1 MRLVSYTRIL
11 PFHPD
16 VPPAPIVEQNEHI
29 AKYAKQC
36 GMRVLKQYS
45 DRKNDPKADTAFM
58 QLLEDGIHRCF
69 DAVILDSVFYAGR
82 SLGQA
87 REVLLLTF
95 FPAGI
100 HFIVVEDEF
109 SSFGKTKEEVAMY
122 LWRKDGGLKNRLMNN
137 HLAQR
142 NLEGKCNI
150 SDVKFGFCLTEDG
163 QLKVDP
169 STAPIVQEI
178 FRSFVAG
185 RSQTEIARSLQD
197 QKIPVPSIARG
208 EKRNMQDPFRWGGK
222 VISSILR
229 NPIYT
234 GCWTKTVKGQTITF
248 HNEPLINQELFEK
261 AVSRMKAE
269 PKKNCPKK
277 RDGLYMGLLYDSRFG
292 FCTQRRKAADGKLY
306 YYYRMEME
314 DCERKNRLFETDLEN
329 AVRARLKQEQQ
340 KADRILQ
347 RIHAEGETVR
357 VQEIGKWKGRFLE
370 QMQMIVESERARM
383 ETYKAFRAG
392 TVSEAEWNSVQ
403 EQANQLVL
411 GLEPIFSECKDVIT
425 ELEKTEY
432 SENLWLKQFLQ
443 YDDSKPLSRELIK
456 RYVQRIYISRME
468 ITSIEL
474 NLQEHYQK
482 LPEIWRNEYGT

>member
-122 LWRKDGGLKNRLMNN
+122 LWRKDGSLKNRLMKE

-142 NLEGKCNI
+142 NLEGKCNV
-150 SDVKFGFCLTEDG
+150 SDVRFGFCLTEDG

-169 STAPIVQEI
+169 KTAPIVQEI
-178 FRSFVAG
+178 FQAFVAG
-185 RSQTEIARSLQD
+185 RSRTEIARSLQE
-197 QKIPVPSIARG
+197 KRIPIPSIARG
-208 EKRNMQDPFRWGGK
+208 DKRNVPNPYHWEVRA
-222 VISSILR
+222 INSILQ

-234 GCWTKTVKGQTITF
+234 GSWTKTVKGRTITF
-248 HNEPLINQELFEK
+248 HNEPLIDQGLFEK

-269 PKKNCPKK
+269 PKKNCSKN
-277 RDGLYMGLLYDSRFG
+277 RDGLYMGLLYDSQYG
-292 FCTQRRKAADGKLY
+292 FCTQRRKNADGKLY
-306 YYYRMEME
+306 YYYRTEMV
-314 DCERKNRLFETDLEN
+314 DCDRKKRLFETDLEN

-340 KADRILQ
+340 KADRILH
-347 RIHAEGETVR
+347 RIQAEGEAVR

-411 GLEPIFSECKDVIT
+411 GSEPIFLECKDAIT

-432 SENLWLKQFLQ
+432 SENLWLQQFLK
-443 YDDSKPLSRELIK
+443 YDDSKPLNRELIK
-456 RYVQRIYISRME
+456 RYVQRIYISQMK
-468 ITSIEL
+468 IMSIEL
-474 NLQEHYQK
+474 NLQEH
-482 LPEIWRNEYGT
+482 